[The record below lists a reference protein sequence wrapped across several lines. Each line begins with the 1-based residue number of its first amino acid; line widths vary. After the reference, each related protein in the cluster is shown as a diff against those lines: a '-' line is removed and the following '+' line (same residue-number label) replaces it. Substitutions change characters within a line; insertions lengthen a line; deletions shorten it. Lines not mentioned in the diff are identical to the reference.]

1 MTRFSEVVKV
11 DDRGRIVIPGSTRK
25 VMKLASGTKLMMLV
39 DDEANEIRLTPFIDQ
54 NANPVQMRIIM
65 ADTQGAL
72 AKITAAI
79 GDMGINLL
87 YEEAHVLRKGV
98 EAEWQAIADL
108 APMKEALSMEQVKAR
123 ILATKVAHQ
132 VEIQKYD

>member
-39 DDEANEIRLTPFIDQ
+39 DDETNEIRLTPFIDQ
-54 NANPVQMRIIM
+54 NAKPVQMRVIM

-87 YEEAHVLRKGV
+87 YEEAHVLRKGMQ
-98 EAEWQAIADL
+98 AEWQAIADL
-108 APMKEALSMEQVKAR
+108 APMKDALSLEQVKER
-123 ILATKVAHQ
+123 ILATKVAQ
-132 VEIQKYD
+132 EVEIQKYD

>member
-1 MTRFSEVVKV
+1 
-11 DDRGRIVIPGSTRK
+11 
-25 VMKLASGTKLMMLV
+25 MKLASGTKLMMLV
-39 DDEANEIRLTPFIDQ
+39 DDEKNEIRLTPFIDQ
-54 NANPVQMRIIM
+54 NANPVQIRVIM
-65 ADTQGAL
+65 SDTQGAL

-98 EAEWQAIADL
+98 QAEWQAIADL
-108 APMKEALSMEQVKAR
+108 APMKETLSLEQVKAR
-123 ILATKVAHQ
+123 IAATKVAQQ

>member
-54 NANPVQMRIIM
+54 NANPVQMRVIM

-72 AKITAAI
+72 AKITAAV

-123 ILATKVAHQ
+123 ILATKVAHK

>member
-1 MTRFSEVVKV
+1 MTRFTEVVKV

-25 VMKLASGTKLMMLV
+25 VMKLNSGTKLMMMV
-39 DDEANEIRLTPFIDQ
+39 DDEKNEIRLTPFIDQ
-54 NANPVQMRIIM
+54 NAKPVQMRVIM

-72 AKITAAI
+72 AKITAAV

-98 EAEWQAIADL
+98 QAEWQAIADL
-108 APMKEALSMEQVKAR
+108 APMKEVLSLEQVKAR
-123 ILATKVAHQ
+123 ILDTKVAQ
-132 VEIQKYD
+132 EVEIQKYD